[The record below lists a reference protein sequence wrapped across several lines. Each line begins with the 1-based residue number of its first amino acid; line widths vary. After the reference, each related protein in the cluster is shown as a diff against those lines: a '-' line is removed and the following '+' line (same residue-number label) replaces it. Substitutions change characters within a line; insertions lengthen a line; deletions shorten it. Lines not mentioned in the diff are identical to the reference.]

1 MLNLTKCRI
10 GIIGLGYV
18 GLPLAVEFGK
28 HFDTVGFDVNA
39 RRIADLSAR
48 RDRTLEV
55 SRAELTA
62 ATRLVFTTALA
73 DLRRCRTFIITV
85 PTPIDEYNRPDLRP
99 LTSASSSVGKVL
111 KRGDVVI
118 YESTV

>member
-1 MLNLTKCRI
+1 MFSLRKCRI

-39 RRIADLSAR
+39 RRIADLAAR

-55 SRAELTA
+55 SRAELAA
-62 ATRLVFTTALA
+62 ATRLSFTTALA
-73 DLRRCRTFIITV
+73 DLRRCRTYIVTV
-85 PTPIDEYNRPDLRP
+85 PTPIDQYNRPDLRP
-99 LTSASSSVGKVL
+99 LTSASVTVGRVL
-111 KRGDVVI
+111 RRGDVVI
-118 YESTV
+118 